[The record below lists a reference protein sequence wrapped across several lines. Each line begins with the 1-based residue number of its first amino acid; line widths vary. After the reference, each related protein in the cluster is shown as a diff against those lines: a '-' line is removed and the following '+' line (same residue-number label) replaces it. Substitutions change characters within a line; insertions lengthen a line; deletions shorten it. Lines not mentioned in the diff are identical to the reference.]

1 MACVQCKYLTRVS
14 IDIMVVQYDLKYS
27 TNTRSCHFVEG
38 ENTSGP
44 SRLVTMVC
52 WEPLCSDLH
61 VDVSLTHT
69 IHLNCIAEQP
79 PSPHQPY
86 HKALAWPSNPA
97 GIPVQE
103 SIHGMQLNHGC
114 ISPSVPVPGPT
125 DTSPAPLETS
135 GQVSAVSSNKVGASA
150 SGKSFYVCVCNLQL
164 ADGEFSR
171 NYS

>member
-27 TNTRSCHFVEG
+27 TNTRSCHLLDRRQRRR
-38 ENTSGP
+38 S
-44 SRLVTMVC
+44 LVTMVC

-79 PSPHQPY
+79 PSLHQPY

-114 ISPSVPVPGPT
+114 ISPSVPVPGPR
-125 DTSPAPLETS
+125 DTTPAPLEPS
-135 GQVSAVSSNKVGASA
+135 GQVSAVLSNKVGAST
-150 SGKSFYVCVCNLQL
+150 SGKLFYVCVCNLQL
-164 ADGEFSR
+164 AESLAWIIP
-171 NYS
+171 N